1 MGDYCLGQHLGGQFW
16 EVVWT
21 LRDPSGFKPWLSIAA
36 VVTIHHFNDFSSFTG
51 PLSLFLHSCLR
62 SPTELTI
69 YVTSMSWTLL
79 LRETNLIHFFFCWR
93 GGERMGVS
101 DLQEEISQQGSF
113 LSQETTALFL
123 SVDVTCSSSASSPC
137 RCPEFVGPLTLLCIG
152 VQHGVWVGCPY
163 FKSHS
168 ASQIW

>member
-62 SPTELTI
+62 SPTKLTI

-79 LRETNLIHFFFCWR
+79 LRKTNLIHFFFCWR

-123 SVDVTCSSSASSPC
+123 SVDETLEKSAP
-137 RCPEFVGPLTLLCIG
+137 V
-152 VQHGVWVGCPY
+152 
-163 FKSHS
+163 
-168 ASQIW
+168 